1 MKYFHQ
7 FSWVLSIHPTSPW
20 TSNPFPLHSRHAV
33 ADAFGHK
40 IRQIFTMPQLRD
52 VLPTVRHTNGTSSWH
67 PIEEIALHRIVIQR
81 SSQTLTTFED
91 MWHGALF
98 HFGKVWRLG
107 VFSFVKV
114 ERWGS
119 HYPHCPSQKNWS
131 LRIHRCRQD
140 EWKSNSTPP
149 TRGTFHKPACPPMI
163 ASGRC
168 WRMSH
173 AKTAKEVVM
182 AVMTPAK
189 HELGESTKNLHLSG
203 ITSLWRELGSP
214 GVISLRGRTSWVC
227 LEAGLLF
234 KERATWF
241 KWWQGALPH
250 AFQIW

>member
-7 FSWVLSIHPTSPW
+7 FSWVLSIHPFSPC

-33 ADAFGHK
+33 ADAFGHE

-52 VLPTVRHTNGTSSWH
+52 VLPTIRHTNGTSSWH

-81 SSQTLTTFED
+81 SSQTLTTFKD

-98 HFGKVWRLG
+98 HFEKVWRLG
-107 VFSFVKV
+107 VFSSVKV

-149 TRGTFHKPACPPMI
+149 TPGTFHKPACPPMI
-163 ASGRC
+163 ASGQGFEECHMQKRQSDEC
-168 WRMSH
+168 DDCDDTC
-173 AKTAKEVVM
+173 KTWTWWVYTA
-182 AVMTPAK
+182 TPFGN
-189 HELGESTKNLHLSG
+189 HVLVTRIGVSWCHLVEG
-203 ITSLWRELGSP
+203 
-214 GVISLRGRTSWVC
+214 
-227 LEAGLLF
+227 
-234 KERATWF
+234 
-241 KWWQGALPH
+241 
-250 AFQIW
+250 